1 MERPDP
7 DHVETRAEL
16 LPEEERA
23 GSDNPERQAEVV
35 LEESDQRTLH
45 PTPEEQRASEDT
57 VEPT

>member
-23 GSDNPERQAEVV
+23 GSDNPVRQAEAV
-35 LEESDQRTLH
+35 LEESEQRTLH
-45 PTPEEQRASEDT
+45 PEAEEQRASEDT